1 VFRSI
6 LVGVDRSAHAHAA
19 VTHAAD
25 IARAQGATLTIMTV
39 YTTLPSW
46 QNPMAGPVPQ
56 DFYEAYAAAA
66 KTEARATLD
75 AATALV
81 ADGQEVT
88 ALLVEGTPAW
98 AILEQAR
105 AGGHDLIAVG
115 SRGLGAATSLLLGSV
130 STQVIH
136 ASPVPVLVVHL
147 PEDRRGS

>member
-25 IARAQGATLTIMTV
+25 IARAQGATLSIMTV

-46 QNPMAGPVPQ
+46 QSAFSGPVPQ
-56 DFYEAYAAAA
+56 DFYETFAAAA
-66 KTEARATLD
+66 KAEAQATLD
-75 AATALV
+75 EAAALV
-81 ADGQEVT
+81 ADGQEVIT
-88 ALLVEGTPAW
+88 VLAEGTPAW
-98 AILEQAR
+98 AVLEQAR

-130 STQVIH
+130 SSQIIH